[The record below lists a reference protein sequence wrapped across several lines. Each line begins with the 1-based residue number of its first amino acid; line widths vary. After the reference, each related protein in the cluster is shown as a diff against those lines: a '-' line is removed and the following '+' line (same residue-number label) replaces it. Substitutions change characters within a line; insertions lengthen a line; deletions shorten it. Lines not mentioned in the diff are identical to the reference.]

1 MKKHIQGDKIE
12 DLSVWSYGF
21 WLALTVHVASM
32 FLDPSRFS
40 RSALLLSSLT
50 TQSKQVG
57 AEEPKETTHN
67 VPHNSTPKGE
77 IMEILT
83 LWALHGYSE
92 KNDKTSAVKLRRQE
106 NLVHSQVGKFWQGP
120 SLNIRQGPWAFHA
133 WPKFKSGFRSSVGNK
148 FDCSDWFM
156 GWQHIR
162 EQKKLNI
169 KHTRWSKHPKLLKS
183 KSIINLKSLKSEL
196 IEIQKCLFLCST
208 CYHMIV
214 CHDKVEI
221 EISCLTSQLKSEL

>member
-1 MKKHIQGDKIE
+1 MGSSAIPSPQVEPMHLSWHSANTQSMNWELCLNRVYTVFPRYEKHIQGDKIE

-133 WPKFKSGFRSSVGNK
+133 WPKFKSGFGSSVGNK

-156 GWQHIR
+156 GWQHIW
-162 EQKKLNI
+162 EQKNK
-169 KHTRWSKHPKLLKS
+169 
-183 KSIINLKSLKSEL
+183 
-196 IEIQKCLFLCST
+196 
-208 CYHMIV
+208 Y
-214 CHDKVEI
+214 
-221 EISCLTSQLKSEL
+221 